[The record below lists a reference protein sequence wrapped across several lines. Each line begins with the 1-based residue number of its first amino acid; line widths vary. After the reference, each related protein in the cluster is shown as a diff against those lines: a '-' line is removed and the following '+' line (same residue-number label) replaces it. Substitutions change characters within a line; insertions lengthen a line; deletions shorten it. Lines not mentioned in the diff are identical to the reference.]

1 MCTRVHFSS
10 FFLIT
15 CTTSDFFFSRFRH
28 VAHWSAVISGNVPAV
43 LHRFSAWFH
52 PLIFIRLLVF
62 PQSKLATQHGYNLLW
77 KKHQSFWLDLSFAWI
92 LNRKLVN
99 IINTLSIPTLQNI
112 SVHPCLM
119 FNIASLT
126 KNPHFG
132 HLSSIPAATKQHF
145 LSNPVFT
152 R

>member
-10 FFLIT
+10 FFFDHLY
-15 CTTSDFFFSRFRH
+15 DFRLFFSRFLH

-77 KKHQSFWLDLSFAWI
+77 KKQSFWLDLSFAWI

-99 IINTLSIPTLQNI
+99 IINTLSIPTLHNI

-132 HLSSIPAATKQHF
+132 HLIRIPAATKQHF